1 MIRIEKSK
9 NKQYYVVLVGDN
21 GEVLSTSETLK
32 TKQSAWVN
40 IAAQAKC
47 FGSLIVADGDKV
59 YRFENSKKIK
69 MII

>member
-47 FGSLIVADGDKV
+47 FGALIVADGGKT
-59 YRFENSKKIK
+59 YRFENGRKIK